1 MEFRNLDM
9 NDLEEIIALQNA
21 VYDSLGD
28 KEVLETLT
36 KEEFAEIIRQGYIIG
51 VFKGDVLV
59 ATRSMYIP
67 PADEPEHLA
76 DDAGISGKDRV
87 IYSEITFIDPSSRG
101 QGLQTEMGR
110 DLICRVRESGNF
122 DHILTTVMPGNVPSL
137 KDKFRLGFKIVK
149 TTYKYGGKKRHI
161 MQLDLFDA
169 PAPTGEAENVHFRDT
184 EWMLANSEGYIGDNL
199 TGEYITY
206 YKKNNHRM

>member
-21 VYDSLGD
+21 VYDSLED

-67 PADEPEHLA
+67 SADEPEHLA
-76 DDAGISGKDRV
+76 DDAGISDKSRV
-87 IYSEITFIDPSSRG
+87 IYSEITFIDPASRG
-101 QGLQTEMGR
+101 QGMQTEMGR
-110 DLICRVRESGNF
+110 ELIRRVRESGDFN
-122 DHILTTVMPGNVPSL
+122 HIMTTVMPGNIPSL

-149 TTYKYGGKKRHI
+149 TTYKYGGKKRHV
-161 MQLDLFDA
+161 MQLNLFDA
-169 PAPTGEAENVHFRDT
+169 PVPTGESENVHFQDT
-184 EWMLANSEGYIGDNL
+184 EWMLANSEVYIGDNL
-199 TGEYITY
+199 AGEYIIY
-206 YKKNNHRM
+206 YKK